1 MGSGVL
7 HWSDETLSGPRCSPR
22 RNPPDRRREPG
33 SDPRVFGSVAHQDDT
48 EVSELGLSIDAAE
61 GMTLFDKAAID
72 ADIERLTH
80 AKVEMKTPEDL
91 SMEFRGKIIAKATP
105 V

>member
-1 MGSGVL
+1 M
-7 HWSDETLSGPRCSPR
+7 
-22 RNPPDRRREPG
+22 
-33 SDPRVFGSVAHQDDT
+33 
-48 EVSELGLSIDAAE
+48 SELGLSIDAAE

-80 AKVEMKTPEDL
+80 AKVEIKTPEDL
-91 SMEFRGKIIAKATP
+91 SMEFRGKIIAEATP